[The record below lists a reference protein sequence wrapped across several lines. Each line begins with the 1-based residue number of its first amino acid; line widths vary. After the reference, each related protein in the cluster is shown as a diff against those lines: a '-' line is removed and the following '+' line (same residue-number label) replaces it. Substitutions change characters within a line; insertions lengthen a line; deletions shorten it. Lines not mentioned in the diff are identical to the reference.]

1 MDESS
6 VSLIEKIDEV
16 DYYQEYDHDS
26 LEDGLGLEGLRL
38 SVRLSLR
45 KSLYKSQI
53 RDKRGSMDNVDDFY
67 DEFKDLKSLQ
77 DDFMSSRKATMQIRT
92 PTSRISSIRN
102 S

>member
-1 MDESS
+1 
-6 VSLIEKIDEV
+6 
-16 DYYQEYDHDS
+16 
-26 LEDGLGLEGLRL
+26 
-38 SVRLSLR
+38 
-45 KSLYKSQI
+45 
-53 RDKRGSMDNVDDFY
+53 MDNIDDFY